1 MMAYQL
7 ESGRGLPDKVQSSLR
22 FASILFGAIAVG
34 SLSGCSGADS
44 TPATAH
50 VHEAAPTALA
60 AIYATPEGVAKT
72 GIALWELYDGRTP
85 ASGFNVIGRDANR
98 KIRRA
103 MNVQVV
109 SQSSGNKQVRLTFT
123 GGASALVDA
132 KLGLVESTLT
142 SEHAEFGKYLSDAL
156 NARGKEPYGCVGD
169 IFWAVGGL
177 IGTIGA
183 CGAAIPGI
191 VTGPFDGFL
200 VAGCVG
206 AFLGGAVAGTVS
218 AYEDCGSQ
226 GSPSITETISY
237 TSYYDDDQGCW
248 ASMDTGECMGG
259 GS

>member
-1 MMAYQL
+1 MAYQL
-7 ESGRGLPDKVQSSLR
+7 ESGAGLPDKVQSSLR
-22 FASILFGAIAVG
+22 FASILLGAIAVG

-60 AIYATPEGVAKT
+60 AIYATPEGTAKT

-85 ASGFNVIGRDANR
+85 ASGFNVIARDGNR
-98 KIRRA
+98 KILKA

-123 GGASALVDA
+123 GGGSALVDA
-132 KLGLVESTLT
+132 KLGVVESSLT
-142 SEHAEFGKYLSDAL
+142 NEHAEFGKYLSDAL
-156 NARGKEPYGCVGD
+156 NASDKEPYGCVGD

-177 IGTIGA
+177 IGAIGV
-183 CGAAIPGI
+183 CGSVLPGI
-191 VTGPFDGFL
+191 ITGPADAFL

-206 AFLGGAVAGTVS
+206 TILAGPVAGTVS
-218 AYEDCGSQ
+218 AFEDCGNQ
-226 GSPSITETISY
+226 GNPTVTVTISY
-237 TSYYDDDQGCW
+237 TAYYDDDQGCW
-248 ASMDTGECMGG
+248 ASMDTGECQGG